1 MSSPSRPRRKSKLTP
16 FTVDELLD
24 NPAMSG
30 FVSFLEVRPEP
41 RGTTSQTIEPPPLSR
56 SLPDSTVHPD
66 STLQPDST
74 VHSGG
79 DVPPDST
86 QLPGSTVPPGSNL
99 LPEINL
105 PPGSTVQS
113 DSTLLPDSI
122 FLTDRRLLPD
132 STLPSGSS
140 VPSDSNLI
148 IESTLPSDG
157 SLLSGSELRTEKG
170 RTVRIRQARAVQDA
184 HTSAEHTLWQ
194 LLWRKGTDE
203 TDSTR
208 LIKAGLGEISRWT
221 GAHKTSCRAY
231 LRALIAK
238 LAIEEAETFN
248 ASAGKDGARV
258 YRVHSGESIL
268 ERRRAAGYTHV
279 IRTGAITFVDPK
291 SGSRLLPG
299 GEL

>member
-41 RGTTSQTIEPPPLSR
+41 RGTTSQVIEPPPLSS

-74 VHSGG
+74 VQSGG

-86 QLPGSTVPPGSNL
+86 ELPGSIVPPGGNL
-99 LPEINL
+99 LPDINL
-105 PPGSTVQS
+105 PPGST
-113 DSTLLPDSI
+113 LPPDSNL
-122 FLTDRRLLPD
+122 LTDRRLLPD
-132 STLPSGSS
+132 STLPPESS
-140 VPSDSNLI
+140 VPPDSNLI

-248 ASAGKDGARV
+248 ASAGKDGART